1 MTRRQ
6 LLGAA
11 AILSVAFLIVL
22 AVPPGERGL
31 ALLAFALLAGALA
44 VLGAVTA
51 LASVPAATDEF
62 LGVSQTGPDQRPG
75 DLEAIESDVRE
86 ALERGRVDDR
96 LGATLRSVA
105 SALLA
110 RNHRID
116 LATDPQAA
124 HRVLGD
130 GLTWLLLTRARSSER
145 VRPAELAAVV
155 EELERL

>member
-1 MTRRQ
+1 M
-6 LLGAA
+6 
-11 AILSVAFLIVL
+11 
-22 AVPPGERGL
+22 
-31 ALLAFALLAGALA
+31 
-44 VLGAVTA
+44 LGAVTA
-51 LASVPAATDEF
+51 LASAPAATDEF
-62 LGVSQTGPDQRPG
+62 LGLARAGPDQRPG
-75 DLEAIESDVRE
+75 DLEAIESDVRD